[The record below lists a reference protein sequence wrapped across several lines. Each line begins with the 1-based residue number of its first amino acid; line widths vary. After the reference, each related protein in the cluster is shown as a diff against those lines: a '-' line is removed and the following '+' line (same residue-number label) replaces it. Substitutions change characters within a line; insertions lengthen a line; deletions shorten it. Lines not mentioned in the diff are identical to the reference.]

1 MSEGDE
7 TVDQHQQ
14 VDESGA
20 GLADNPY
27 EEDIDGEYG
36 GGGDGKEGAEIAV
49 ERKVDL
55 LGVNDL
61 HDEELLARLDRE
73 GLDLS
78 HVVHEIGERLGERRS
93 LFYTIESR
101 ERRMKYFDI
110 LTRTLKYRLS
120 HTKYLSQ

>member
-7 TVDQHQQ
+7 TVDHHQQ
-14 VDESGA
+14 VDEGA
-20 GLADNPY
+20 AKLADNPD
-27 EEDIDGEYG
+27 EDDIDGEYG
-36 GGGDGKEGAEIAV
+36 GSGDGKEGAEIAV

-78 HVVHEIGERLGERRS
+78 HVVHEIGERLGERRPLS
-93 LFYTIESR
+93 VLYQTEQR
-101 ERRMKYFDI
+101 EKDNIF
-110 LTRTLKYRLS
+110 
-120 HTKYLSQ
+120 

>member
-14 VDESGA
+14 VDEGGA
-20 GLADNPY
+20 GLADNPD

-61 HDEELLARLDRE
+61 HEEELLASLDCE

-78 HVVHEIGERLGERRS
+78 HVVHEIEERLGERRPLS
-93 LFYTIESR
+93 VLYHTEQR
-101 ERRMKYFDI
+101 EEDEIF
-110 LTRTLKYRLS
+110 
-120 HTKYLSQ
+120 